1 MAKMSWTAI
10 MVREFESLVPMSDD
24 QRIVFSDMVA
34 GRSIV
39 HTATTHNMST
49 RKVDSI
55 RQWIKMMYKEVQIY
69 TPLLPEWK

>member
-1 MAKMSWTAI
+1 MAKFSWTAI
-10 MVREFESLVPMSDD
+10 MAREFESLVPMSDD
-24 QRIVFSDMVA
+24 QRVVFRDMVN
-34 GRSIV
+34 GKSIV

-55 RQWIKMMYKEVQIY
+55 RQWIKAMYREVQIY

>member
-1 MAKMSWTAI
+1 MAKFSWTTI

-24 QRIVFSDMVA
+24 QRVVFRDMVH
-34 GRSIV
+34 GESIV

-49 RKVDSI
+49 RKVDNI
-55 RQWIKMMYKEVQIY
+55 RQWIKAMYREVQIY